1 VGTVFIG
8 TPSHDVWSYPL
19 TKASQQLAEAIHTTP
34 DTTAA
39 EPDVDDTQSIL
50 LADTSTHNLSQ
61 QHDELFAVEGSDSD
75 EEVGVIHDR
84 GERDQEDSDDENDN
98 ESEHDGDRRG
108 LMGNAHARRSW
119 IDLADPGENM
129 VQNGVSR
136 PGQGSLSAK
145 AGIILV
151 RRPCHHLVLGKLAA
165 SRSFCM
171 RARVYITF
179 SSSFRSFSSLA

>member
-1 VGTVFIG
+1 MGAVFIG
-8 TPSHDVWSYPL
+8 ASSHGVWSYPL
-19 TKASQQLAEAIHTTP
+19 TKESQQLAEAIHTTP
-34 DTTAA
+34 DTAA
-39 EPDVDDTQSIL
+39 GEPDVDDTQSIL
-50 LADTSTHNLSQ
+50 LADTSTHNQSQ

-75 EEVGVIHDR
+75 EEVGVTHDR
-84 GERDQEDSDDENDN
+84 GERDQEDSDDGNDN
-98 ESEHDGDRRG
+98 ESERDGDRQG

-151 RRPCHHLVLGKLAA
+151 RRPCHLVLGKLAA
-165 SRSFCM
+165 SRSFCV
-171 RARVYITF
+171 RGRVYTTS
-179 SSSFRSFSSLA
+179 SSSFRSFSSPA